1 MNRCFGLIFRTLW
14 FICSIPTVY
23 ITWPYANAELHK
35 KRKAKKAGFTSRK
48 HQSISAGDHLE
59 ARCNLYVLFSLLK
72 YIWNQ
77 IQVKDAVR
85 RGLTFFLTARHLVFW
100 KPCGWCLPVD
110 WDSRTPTRRIC
121 LLQYQPLAFSNKH
134 QMPREGFGNNLFEY
148 SLKADPMCQNMNI
161 FYVSKTSTFHYMPKL
176 DNEIATILTTQG
188 HVIMHS
194 IFLENI

>member
-121 LLQYQPLAFSNKH
+121 HYNTNPWHFPINIKCREKVLVIIYLNILWRLTQCVRTWTFS
-134 QMPREGFGNNLFEY
+134 
-148 SLKADPMCQNMNI
+148 MCQKHRH
-161 FYVSKTSTFHYMPKL
+161 FTTCPSSTMKLQLYLQPKVML
-176 DNEIATILTTQG
+176 
-188 HVIMHS
+188 
-194 IFLENI
+194 